1 LEEGTGTGVKW
12 EAVAL
17 LHCVAE
23 LRVAELQ
30 FQTVSDIRGGSSQ
43 AGYGNAG
50 VPPDL
55 VQAGLIRIHLPV
67 FSASPSFSVLL
78 LLLLLVGVM
87 LPLMLNSWI
96 CQPRVPTVIL
106 QTMTDA
112 MIAVVL

>member
-1 LEEGTGTGVKW
+1 M
-12 EAVAL
+12 
-17 LHCVAE
+17 AE
-23 LRVAELQ
+23 LRLAELQ

-67 FSASPSFSVLL
+67 FSASSFSVLL